1 MGEVARVSQIVCVWR
16 LPSTRSSKV
25 PAPVVTSTT
34 AKYPD
39 IVRLTASIRKVIFN
53 TQRVSPCWINI
64 SFDQIWWIY
73 ANLRLPKYLL
83 TANKM
88 SWLAHGGGGDVNIFW
103 SSSKS
108 ALHNGII
115 DNKSVQVSRQRV
127 STPAATLLKAL
138 VVLLVRSW

>member
-53 TQRVSPCWINI
+53 TQRVSPITMLDKHLFRPNLV
-64 SFDQIWWIY
+64 
-73 ANLRLPKYLL
+73 NLRESKISTYWLP
-83 TANKM
+83 NQ
-88 SWLAHGGGGDVNIFW
+88 WVD
-103 SSSKS
+103 
-108 ALHNGII
+108 LHMVEEVMLIYS
-115 DNKSVQVSRQRV
+115 DHLQSQHC
-127 STPAATLLKAL
+127 TTE
-138 VVLLVRSW
+138 

>member
-53 TQRVSPCWINI
+53 TQRVSPCWIKHLFWPNLV
-64 SFDQIWWIY
+64 
-73 ANLRLPKYLL
+73 NLRESKISTYWLPK
-83 TANKM
+83 K
-88 SWLAHGGGGDVNIFW
+88 WVD
-103 SSSKS
+103 
-108 ALHNGII
+108 LHMVEEVMLIYS
-115 DNKSVQVSRQRV
+115 DHLQSQHC
-127 STPAATLLKAL
+127 TTE
-138 VVLLVRSW
+138 